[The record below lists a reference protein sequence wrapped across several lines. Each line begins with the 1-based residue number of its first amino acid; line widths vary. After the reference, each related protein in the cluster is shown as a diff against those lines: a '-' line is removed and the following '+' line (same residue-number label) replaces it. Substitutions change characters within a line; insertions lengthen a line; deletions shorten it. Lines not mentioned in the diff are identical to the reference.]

1 MGTQG
6 ENAQLR
12 VEAENGVLSILLS
25 GDWCLSSGLSEISG
39 RVRAAFEESAGEEVR
54 ELMLDTRA
62 IGKWDSAVMPVIL
75 EAYHLASEKELE
87 WRDEHLSEGLKALL
101 GLATAV
107 DEKEG
112 AVRKARD
119 RNVFEQV
126 GDAVIELR
134 SDADVWLKFLGDC
147 LLGFLDILRG
157 RARFR
162 WRDFWLTMQK
172 VGPDALPI
180 VTLISFLVGL
190 IVAFLGAVVLVRF
203 GASYYVSYLVGYGM
217 LREMGALMVGII
229 MSGRTGAAFAA
240 EIGSMKVNE
249 EIDALETLGINPI
262 VFIVF
267 PRMLALFLLM
277 PLLVI
282 FADLIGVLSGMMIS
296 NLMLDQAVPIFM
308 KGFLEAVGLPDFLLG
323 IGKGVCFG
331 MIVAASGC
339 LRGLLSGKSADSVG
353 QAATSAVVTSI
364 TLIVACNTL
373 IDYFAATFGI

>member
-1 MGTQG
+1 MPLQG
-6 ENAQLR
+6 EKAQLAI
-12 VEAENGVLSILLS
+12 ETQEDVLTITLS
-25 GDWCLSSGLSEISG
+25 GDWCLSSSPSGFSGQIAKAFKKAPADSIQGVRIDTSEIG
-39 RVRAAFEESAGEEVR
+39 R
-54 ELMLDTRA
+54 
-62 IGKWDSAVMPVIL
+62 WDSSVMPVVM
-75 EAYHLASEKELE
+75 EAYQLTKDNGLAWDAASL
-87 WRDEHLSEGLKALL
+87 HEGIVALL

-107 DEKEG
+107 PEKEG
-112 AVRKARD
+112 AARSAQHKG
-119 RNVFEQV
+119 VFEQV
-126 GDAVIELR
+126 GESVIDLR
-134 SDADVWLKFLGDC
+134 ADADVWLKFLGDC
-147 LLGFLDILRG
+147 VLGFIDIIRG
-157 RARFR
+157 RAKFR

-180 VTLISFLVGL
+180 VILISFLVGL

-203 GASYYVSYLVGYGM
+203 GADYYVSYLVGYGM

-240 EIGSMKVNE
+240 EIGSMQVNE
-249 EIDALETLGINPI
+249 EVDALETLGINPI

-277 PLLVI
+277 PLLII
-282 FADLIGVLSGMMIS
+282 FADFVGVLSGMMIAHS
-296 NLMLDQAVPIFM
+296 MLDQAIPIFL
-308 KGFLEAVGLPDFLLG
+308 KGFLEAVGVSDFLLG

-339 LRGLLSGKSADSVG
+339 LRGLRSGKSADSVG

-373 IDYFAATFGI
+373 IDYIAASFGF